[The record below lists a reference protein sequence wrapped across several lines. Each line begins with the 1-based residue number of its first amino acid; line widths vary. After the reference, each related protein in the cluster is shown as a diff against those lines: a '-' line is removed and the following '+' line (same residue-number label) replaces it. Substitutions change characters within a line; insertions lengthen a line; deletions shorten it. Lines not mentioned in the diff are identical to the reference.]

1 MVLPYNFASLFLCWR
16 ETRTM
21 KGEVHNTVYP
31 LHTVTIFYPII
42 WQYRLQNQVLAS
54 RVVHLHR
61 TRLPCSLKRHG
72 ARNSSTHTK
81 FSSPRG
87 HSTWCTTFAYRCS
100 FSVIKIYS
108 SVLYYCFYSVR
119 VIIIWEVTTASESRI
134 FSHDGN
140 SKGTREQIL
149 WKVAPRSLHSAL
161 PPPRLHFGASFRI
174 IDPYHSV
181 SGRVWAFEHGS
192 FVSGLGLKQFHSYQ

>member
-1 MVLPYNFASLFLCWR
+1 
-16 ETRTM
+16 M

-81 FSSPRG
+81 FAARGVTARDAQLLHIDAASASSRYT
-87 HSTWCTTFAYRCS
+87 HQYCITVST
-100 FSVIKIYS
+100 
-108 SVLYYCFYSVR
+108 L
-119 VIIIWEVTTASESRI
+119 SE
-134 FSHDGN
+134 
-140 SKGTREQIL
+140 
-149 WKVAPRSLHSAL
+149 
-161 PPPRLHFGASFRI
+161 
-174 IDPYHSV
+174 
-181 SGRVWAFEHGS
+181 
-192 FVSGLGLKQFHSYQ
+192 